1 MQYKFACQIQ
11 KTLFIDIEYVC
22 AVYALWHYVAIV
34 FIVNDKNA
42 GRSSR
47 GVNMYG
53 IVYTSLKYYI
63 PIHFGSTNMSYTW
76 GFLITKCMIYCIRH

>member
-11 KTLFIDIEYVC
+11 KTLFINIEYVC
-22 AVYALWHYVAIV
+22 AVYALCHYVAIV

-53 IVYTSLKYYI
+53 ILYTSLKYYI
-63 PIHFGSTNMSYTW
+63 PIHFGSTNMSYT
-76 GFLITKCMIYCIRH
+76 